1 MRKAVM
7 PPRAQECF
15 RRATDARHMADAAE
29 NPNEKADLLEVE
41 QGWLAIGRIIALSN
55 GPRASLKKAGTVN
68 SAGGQILRS

>member
-1 MRKAVM
+1 M
-7 PPRAQECF
+7 AQECF

-55 GPRASLKKAGTVN
+55 GPRASLKKP
-68 SAGGQILRS
+68 GQ

>member
-1 MRKAVM
+1 
-7 PPRAQECF
+7 
-15 RRATDARHMADAAE
+15 MADAAE